1 MGKVFKALKKS
12 ESKQPPSSLAAVV
25 IAEEEAGVT
34 PDADELV
41 VPPPRR
47 NYRSDIEP
55 ARIDSASAQSFDF
68 WRFSLNAPTLTDP
81 ATDMAVNMAAP
92 PGADIRPGREVT
104 IDAARIDPHLVAF
117 YDFDP
122 RAAEEYHKM
131 AITMISAAADQPL
144 RRVLIASAQHGEG
157 RTCVALNL
165 ACALAQAKKS
175 VLVVDADLQR
185 PSLLRL
191 LGLEAES
198 GLADVVSNRASL
210 SAVTLRVMP
219 YAFDLLPLRER
230 VENSA
235 EVLDSPALRETLN
248 YCEAHYDFML
258 FDSPPL
264 LDSKDAS
271 LLMKLTQATVMVV
284 HPGKTSAGHLS
295 RAIAPLPE
303 DNVFGVVL
311 NRAC

>member
-1 MGKVFKALKKS
+1 V
-12 ESKQPPSSLAAVV
+12 
-25 IAEEEAGVT
+25 
-34 PDADELV
+34 
-41 VPPPRR
+41 R
-47 NYRSDIEP
+47 Y
-55 ARIDSASAQSFDF
+55 
-68 WRFSLNAPTLTDP
+68 SLNAPAIAELVTE
-81 ATDMAVNMAAP
+81 AAAP
-92 PGADIRPGREVT
+92 RSTDITNAREVMV
-104 IDAARIDPHLVAF
+104 DAARIDPHLVVF

-122 RAAEEYHKM
+122 RAAEEYRKM

-157 RTCVALNL
+157 RTCVTLNL

-191 LGLEAES
+191 LGLEAEN
-198 GLADVVSNRASL
+198 GLADVVSGRVPV
-210 SAVTLRVMP
+210 SAATLRVMP
-219 YAFDLLPLRER
+219 QGFDILPLRER

-235 EVLDSPALRETLN
+235 EILDSPALRETLID
-248 YCEAHYDFML
+248 CEAHYDFIL

-264 LDSKDAS
+264 LNSTDAS

-284 HPGKTSAGHLS
+284 HPGKTNASHLS

-311 NRAC
+311 NRAS

>member
-12 ESKQPPSSLAAVV
+12 ESEQSPSSLAAVV
-25 IAEEEAGVT
+25 IAEEEARVAPAEGEPV
-34 PDADELV
+34 E
-41 VPPPRR
+41 PPRRR
-47 NYRSDIEP
+47 NYRADIEP
-55 ARIDSASAQSFDF
+55 PRIDRASAQPFDF
-68 WRFSLNAPTLTDP
+68 WRFSLNAPTAEHVTDAGVP
-81 ATDMAVNMAAP
+81 RRLDVS
-92 PGADIRPGREVT
+92 PGREATV
-104 IDAARIDPHLVAF
+104 DAARIDPHLVVF

-122 RAAEEYHKM
+122 PAAEEYRKL
-131 AITMISAAADQPL
+131 AITLISAAADQPL

-157 RTCVALNL
+157 RTCVTLNL

-198 GLADVVSNRASL
+198 GLADVVSGRVPAS
-210 SAVTLRVMP
+210 AATLRVMP
-219 YAFDLLPLRER
+219 QAFDILPLRER

-235 EVLDSPALRETLN
+235 EILDSPALRETLN
-248 YCEAHYDFML
+248 DCEAHYDFML

-271 LLMKLTQATVMVV
+271 LLMKLTHTTMMVV
-284 HPGKTSAGHLS
+284 HPGKTNAGHLS